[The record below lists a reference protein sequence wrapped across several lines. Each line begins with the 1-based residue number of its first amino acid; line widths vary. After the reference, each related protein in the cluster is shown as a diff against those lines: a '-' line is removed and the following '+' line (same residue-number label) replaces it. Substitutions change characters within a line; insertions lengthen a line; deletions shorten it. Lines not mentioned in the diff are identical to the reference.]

1 MAACDEGARQS
12 RAVAAVLGA
21 GRVPLGFGCA
31 GGRPRRGGGGNDRAL
46 WGHGGSECG
55 WESRARWRRGQC
67 SGERALV
74 ASAVKKGERMGMT
87 CGPGHVMA

>member
-31 GGRPRRGGGGNDRAL
+31 GGRPRRGGKRA
-46 WGHGGSECG
+46 S
-55 WESRARWRRGQC
+55 
-67 SGERALV
+67 V
-74 ASAVKKGERMGMT
+74 ASVVKTGERMGMIG
-87 CGPGHVMA
+87 GPGHVMA